1 MKRTGTELKNK
12 MSRQERREARLRQ
25 EKLRLQKKSKLTLI
39 VYAVIRLIV
48 VGVLVRSA
56 FNGQIES
63 VYTCL
68 LTLVLLLL
76 PSILERKLG
85 ALCRKAAMAIVSNGV
100 KSIHITGDN
109 LEDYL
114 GIRRYHPER
123 LPRTEQVGV
132 VNGLAW
138 TQVGGEILEV
148 EVGVVPGSGKVE
160 LTGNLG
166 SVMKESAQA
175 ALSYIRSRAAQLGI
189 EADFYKTKDIHVHF
203 PEGAVPKDGP
213 SAGIAITTAMVSAL
227 TGAPVRREIAMTG
240 EVTLRG
246 RVLPIGGLKEK
257 TMAAYR
263 SGIKTV
269 FLPADNVPDL
279 EEIDPTVRAALHFVP
294 VEQVDSVLAEAL
306 ELKTCDP
313 LRDDALPPP
322 ESGSR
327 SREVPTFRQ

>member
-1 MKRTGTELKNK
+1 MPKELKRHGLTK
-12 MSRQERREARLRQ
+12 AQLRLTDDAIRELIRGYTREA
-25 EKLRLQKKSKLTLI
+25 
-39 VYAVIRLIV
+39 
-48 VGVLVRSA
+48 GVRV
-56 FNGQIES
+56 
-63 VYTCL
+63 
-68 LTLVLLLL
+68 
-76 PSILERKLG
+76 LERKLG

-100 KSIHITGDN
+100 KSIRITGDN

-138 TQVGGEILEV
+138 AQ
-148 EVGVVPGSGKVE
+148 VVPGSGKVE

>member
-1 MKRTGTELKNK
+1 
-12 MSRQERREARLRQ
+12 
-25 EKLRLQKKSKLTLI
+25 
-39 VYAVIRLIV
+39 
-48 VGVLVRSA
+48 
-56 FNGQIES
+56 
-63 VYTCL
+63 
-68 LTLVLLLL
+68 
-76 PSILERKLG
+76 
-85 ALCRKAAMAIVSNGV
+85 MAIVSNGV

-148 EVGVVPGSGKVE
+148 EAGVVPGSGKVE

-175 ALSYIRSRAAQLGI
+175 ALSYIRSRAVQLGI

-246 RVLPIGGLKEK
+246 RVLHIGGLKEK

-263 SGIKTV
+263 NGIKTV

>member
-1 MKRTGTELKNK
+1 ME
-12 MSRQERREARLRQ
+12 E
-25 EKLRLQKKSKLTLI
+25 
-39 VYAVIRLIV
+39 
-48 VGVLVRSA
+48 
-56 FNGQIES
+56 
-63 VYTCL
+63 
-68 LTLVLLLL
+68 
-76 PSILERKLG
+76 
-85 ALCRKAAMAIVSNGV
+85 
-100 KSIHITGDN
+100 
-109 LEDYL
+109 YL
-114 GIRRYHPER
+114 GVRRYHPER

-138 TQVGGEILEV
+138 TSVGGEILEV
-148 EVGVVPGSGKVE
+148 EAAVVPGTGKVE

-166 SVMKESAQA
+166 DVMKESAHA
-175 ALSYIRSRAAQLGI
+175 ALSYIRGRAAALGLP
-189 EADFYKTKDIHVHF
+189 EDFYQKKDIHVHF

-269 FLPADNVPDL
+269 FLPADNLPDL
-279 EEIDPTVRAALHFVP
+279 EDIDPTVRAALRFVP
-294 VEQVDSVLAEAL
+294 VEQVDTVLAEAL
-306 ELKTCDP
+306 EQASQTAAPD
-313 LRDDALPPP
+313 LPRPHQ
-322 ESGSR
+322 STVA

>member
-1 MKRTGTELKNK
+1 M
-12 MSRQERREARLRQ
+12 REQFNRIADDFASIPVHRVPKVRVG
-25 EKLRLQKKSKLTLI
+25 I
-39 VYAVIRLIV
+39 VGEIYIKYA
-48 VGVLVRSA
+48 
-56 FNGQIES
+56 
-63 VYTCL
+63 
-68 LTLVLLLL
+68 
-76 PSILERKLG
+76 PLG
-85 ALCRKAAMAIVSNGV
+85 NN
-100 KSIHITGDN
+100 N
-109 LEDYL
+109 LEQFL
-114 GIRRYHPER
+114 GPRKFHPEKNG
-123 LPRTEQVGV
+123 LENQGGLG
-132 VNGLAW
+132 NGLAR
-138 TQVGGEILEV
+138 TAVGGTLLEAEGNV
-148 EVGVVPGSGKVE
+148 IPGSGKVE

-166 SVMKESAQA
+166 DVMKESAQA
-175 ALSYIRSRAAQLGI
+175 ALSCLRSRAAVLGI
-189 EADFYKTKDIHVHF
+189 PADFYKTKDIHVHF

>member
-1 MKRTGTELKNK
+1 MEVIELTSYTDEEKLQIAKRHLLPKELKRHGLAK
-12 MSRQERREARLRQ
+12 AQLRLTDDAIRELIRGYTREA
-25 EKLRLQKKSKLTLI
+25 
-39 VYAVIRLIV
+39 
-48 VGVLVRSA
+48 GVRV
-56 FNGQIES
+56 
-63 VYTCL
+63 
-68 LTLVLLLL
+68 
-76 PSILERKLG
+76 LERKLG

-123 LPRTEQVGV
+123 LPRTEQ
-132 VNGLAW
+132 
-138 TQVGGEILEV
+138 
-148 EVGVVPGSGKVE
+148 VGVVPGSGKVE

-313 LRDDALPPP
+313 LRDDVLPPP

>member
-1 MKRTGTELKNK
+1 
-12 MSRQERREARLRQ
+12 
-25 EKLRLQKKSKLTLI
+25 
-39 VYAVIRLIV
+39 
-48 VGVLVRSA
+48 
-56 FNGQIES
+56 
-63 VYTCL
+63 
-68 LTLVLLLL
+68 
-76 PSILERKLG
+76 
-85 ALCRKAAMAIVSNGV
+85 
-100 KSIHITGDN
+100 
-109 LEDYL
+109 
-114 GIRRYHPER
+114 
-123 LPRTEQVGV
+123 
-132 VNGLAW
+132 
-138 TQVGGEILEV
+138 
-148 EVGVVPGSGKVE
+148 
-160 LTGNLG
+160 
-166 SVMKESAQA
+166 MKESAQA

-279 EEIDPTVRAALHFVP
+279 EEIDPTVQAALRFVP

-306 ELKTCDP
+306 ELKACAP